1 MTHMPDSLQEVLS
14 VEVIADFPQSSWAVG
29 AVKVQQRAG
38 LSSAMLAD
46 MQPSADGRSDTV
58 KIKLTPAM
66 VSLFRNDSHTLC
78 LRLS

>member
-1 MTHMPDSLQEVLS
+1 MLT
-14 VEVIADFPQSSWAVG
+14 VEAVTEFPQSSWAVG

-66 VSLFRNDSHTLC
+66 VSSFCDNFYAFC
-78 LRLS
+78 PRLS